1 MRGIAFVIIH
11 IPLRR
16 RQKVTD
22 DSSVPPFIPGHFG
35 FFFDLDGTLAEI
47 QPRPERVFIPEPV
60 RQLLGQ
66 LAEMTQG
73 AVALISGRSI
83 AELDELA
90 APLHF
95 PLAGVHGAERRDIHD
110 KTHRF
115 ELAPALV
122 ARLQQSLTR
131 GLSPLDGTWLE
142 NKGAAFALHYR
153 QAPQHACAVMTL
165 AQEVVAQ
172 HQELVL
178 QPGKCVVE
186 IKAQT
191 VNKGAAIEAFM
202 NEPPFSGRRPLFI
215 GDDLT
220 DESGFVV
227 VNRLHGISIKVGEGE
242 TRAQFRLP
250 DVGEV
255 HRWLAQVVSQNGQQI
270 DNFTMRRSGNE
281 SLSRSL

>member
-1 MRGIAFVIIH
+1 M
-11 IPLRR
+11 
-16 RQKVTD
+16 TD
-22 DSSVPPFIPGHFG
+22 DSSVPPLIPGHFG

-47 QPRPERVFIPEPV
+47 QPRPEQVFIPEPV

-66 LAEMTQG
+66 LAELTQG

-83 AELDELA
+83 VELDELA
-90 APLHF
+90 APLRL
-95 PLAGVHGAERRDIHD
+95 PLAGVHGAERRDIHG

-122 ARLQQSLTR
+122 ARLQESLTH
-131 GLSPLDGTWLE
+131 GLSPLEDTWLE

-153 QAPQHACAVMTL
+153 QAPQHAAAVMAL
-165 AQEVVAQ
+165 AQGVVAQ
-172 HQELVL
+172 HPALVL

-186 IKAQT
+186 IKAQA

-202 NEPPFSGRRPLFI
+202 SESPFNGRRPLFV

-220 DESGFVV
+220 DESGFDV

-242 TRAQFRLP
+242 TRAQLRLSG
-250 DVGEV
+250 VGEV
-255 HRWLAQVVSQNGQQI
+255 HRWLAQVVSQNGQQN
-270 DNFTMRRSGNE
+270 DNFTMRRSGHE
-281 SLSRSL
+281 SFSRSL

>member
-1 MRGIAFVIIH
+1 M
-11 IPLRR
+11 
-16 RQKVTD
+16 TD
-22 DSSVPPFIPGHFG
+22 DSSVPPLIPGHFG

-66 LAEMTQG
+66 LAEMTHG

-83 AELDELA
+83 AELDKLA
-90 APLHF
+90 APLRL
-95 PLAGVHGAERRDIHD
+95 PLAGVHGAERRDIHG

-115 ELAPALV
+115 ELDPALA
-122 ARLQQSLTR
+122 ARLQESLNY

-142 NKGAAFALHYR
+142 NKGVAFALHYR
-153 QAPQHACAVMTL
+153 QAPQHARAVMAL
-165 AQEVVAQ
+165 AQGVVAQ
-172 HQELVL
+172 HPTLML

-186 IKAQT
+186 IKAQA
-191 VNKGAAIEAFM
+191 VSKGAAIESFIG
-202 NEPPFSGRRPLFI
+202 ESPFSGRRPLFI

-220 DESGFVV
+220 DESGFEV

-242 TRAQFRLP
+242 TRAQHRLP
-250 DVGEV
+250 GVGEV
-255 HRWLAQVVSQNGQQI
+255 HRWLAQVVSQQN
-270 DNFTMRRSGNE
+270 DNITMRRSGNE